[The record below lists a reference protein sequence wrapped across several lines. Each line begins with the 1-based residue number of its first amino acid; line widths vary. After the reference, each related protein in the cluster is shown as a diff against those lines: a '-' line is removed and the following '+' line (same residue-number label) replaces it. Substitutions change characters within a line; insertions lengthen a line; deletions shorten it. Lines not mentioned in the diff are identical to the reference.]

1 MPFFLYKMSKTLCF
15 RGVILVAFTALGL
28 GLLTAGTA
36 SKAGQLNPVQDPL
49 MLSAADKTE
58 LAEESRLKAE
68 LGDQV
73 WPGLGSADIPIIL
86 FNDSYEYLI
95 GEKDPPGPWKI
106 VEGDDYQGHAYYR
119 RAAQDPQA
127 FAVLVGTHWAGSI
140 GTLDS
145 MNRKIPFKLRPDF
158 HVVMILH
165 EVFHAF
171 QAGQAPGRFT
181 KANAVYKAESRYP
194 YKDNEFA
201 AAWNN
206 EGAALAEAL
215 KAKDEAASIGLVRK
229 FLEIREARRDR
240 AALGSELIAYER
252 ELEWLEGLAEYTEMR
267 FYEIAASRSGETA
280 FAHYGPGLPLP
291 LQWDFVRLGKNLG
304 TEQADLRFYLSGL
317 AQARLLDRFSPQW
330 KARAMG
336 EEIHLEDLLRDVAG
350 PRSK

>member
-15 RGVILVAFTALGL
+15 RGVMLVAFAALGL
-28 GLLTAGTA
+28 GLLIAGTA

-68 LGDQV
+68 VGDQV
-73 WPGLGSADIPIIL
+73 WPGLGNADIPIIL

-106 VEGDDYQGHAYYR
+106 VEGDDYQGHPYYR

-165 EVFHAF
+165 ELFHAF

-181 KANAVYKAESRYP
+181 KANAVYKFESRYP

-201 AAWNN
+201 AAWND
-206 EGAALAEAL
+206 EGTALAEAL
-215 KAKDEAASIGLVRK
+215 KAKDEAACVGLVRK
-229 FLEIREARRDR
+229 FLEIRNARRDR
-240 AALGSELIAYER
+240 ATLGSDLLAFER
-252 ELEWLEGLAEYTEMR
+252 ELEWLEGLAKYAEIK
-267 FYEIAASRSGETA
+267 FYEIAASRSREA
-280 FAHYGPGLPLP
+280 PYGRYGAVLPFP
-291 LQWDFVRLGKNLG
+291 LQWDFVRLEKTLG
-304 TEQADLRFYLSGL
+304 AQDGDLRFYLSGL
-317 AQARLLDRFSPQW
+317 AQARLLDRLSPQW
-330 KARAMG
+330 KARAMQ
-336 EEIHLEDLLRDVAG
+336 EEVYLEDLLHESVG
-350 PRSK
+350 VRSK